1 MCVCP
6 VVPPVPPPR
15 SRQPLRPGGP
25 GPVARSV
32 PGGGV
37 GFDRGITE
45 LSLFLCSQ
53 I

>member
-6 VVPPVPPPR
+6 VVPPVPPPVPASPSGR
-15 SRQPLRPGGP
+15 GDPAPSPG
-25 GPVARSV
+25 ACR
-32 PGGGV
+32 GGGV